1 MKTKE
6 LMFWIILFAIVAIA
20 FFLDTNVHA
29 KTHKN
34 QPQLV
39 ATDSTQLQTIVV
51 TAKRINMKL
60 IEAFVNKMH
69 DQYQFDKDEL
79 REKILSYEPLDT
91 VLAQFRKQKCDDKK
105 KNCKDKETPE
115 EIAFRFERRVNHGV
129 QFWAE
134 HKEVIEYAQKKYGVL
149 PETLVGL
156 IGVETNYGGYTGNFN
171 VYNTLVT
178 LAFYGNHRAPY
189 FQDELEHYLV
199 TARNLNWNV
208 DDIKGSF
215 AGAIGIPQFMPSAV
229 EPLWVSYKGTGID
242 IYNTDDAIL
251 SVANFL
257 TNKGWLRDQ
266 PIATLTSR
274 KEGKRTFVSRV
285 LPGPYKTIWK
295 KEPNYY
301 NMYHYNPSDDY
312 VMSIFILSQKIKERY
327 QDHLETLQHTDELKL
342 PPLEVSTPVVE
353 PPAVEEAPTP

>member
-1 MKTKE
+1 MKKKE
-6 LMFWIILFAIVAIA
+6 LVLWLVFWVIIAVG
-20 FFLDTNVHA
+20 FFLDTRVHA
-29 KTHKN
+29 KETELA
-34 QPQLV
+34 PI
-39 ATDSTQLQTIVV
+39 TV
-51 TAKRINMKL
+51 TATRIKPNHLKL
-60 IEAFVNKMH
+60 IDAFVNKMH
-69 DQYQFDKDEL
+69 DQYQFDKVEL
-79 REKILSYEPLDT
+79 KEKILSYQPIEA
-91 VLAQFRKQKCDDKK
+91 VLASFRKQKKRK
-105 KNCKDKETPE
+105 GEQETPE

-156 IGVETNYGGYTGNFN
+156 IGVETNYGTYTGNFN

-199 TARNLNWNV
+199 TARALNWNV
-208 DDIKGSF
+208 DEIKGSY

-229 EPLWVSYKGTGID
+229 QPLWVSYKGQGID
-242 IYNTDDAIL
+242 IFNTDDAIL
-251 SVANFL
+251 SAANFL
-257 TNKGWLRDQ
+257 TQKGWVKDQ

-274 KEGKRTFVSRV
+274 KEGTRTFISRV
-285 LPGPYKTIWK
+285 LPGPYKTVWK

-301 NMYHYNPSDDY
+301 NMFHYNPSDEY

-327 QDHLETLQHTDELKL
+327 QDHLETLEHADELKL
-342 PPLEVSTPVVE
+342 PEIEPPKIDTSALKEVST
-353 PPAVEEAPTP
+353 TPQ